1 MLQKSRIFTPQN
13 LKLLREMAEAGS
25 SAIEIA
31 KTIGST
37 PASVRVVCSRH
48 KVRLRRRG
56 RPPARKAPLAPLHHT
71 HPLSDHIIVAHM
83 PTALFVEF
91 HRKAEHLQIPISI
104 LASNLLAAIA
114 TSNIY
119 EAVLDDKEHL

>member
-1 MLQKSRIFTPQN
+1 MLQKGRIFTPQN
-13 LKLLREMAEAGS
+13 LMLMREMAERGS

-37 PASVRVVCSRH
+37 PASVRVVCSRL
-48 KVRLRRRG
+48 KIRLRRG
-56 RPPARKAPLAPLHHT
+56 RRPTRKASLAPVQHT
-71 HPLSDHIIVAHM
+71 HPLPNHIIVAHM
-83 PTALFVEF
+83 PAALFVEF

-119 EAVLDDKEHL
+119 EAVLDDKE